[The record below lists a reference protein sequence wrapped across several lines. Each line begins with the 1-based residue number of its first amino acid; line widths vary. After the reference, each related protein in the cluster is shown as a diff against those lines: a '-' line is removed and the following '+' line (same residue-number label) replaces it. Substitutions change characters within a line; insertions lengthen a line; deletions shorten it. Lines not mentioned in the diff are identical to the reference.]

1 VRLGRG
7 SLLAYALHVPLCY
20 GRLAAPFAGKLEVAT
35 ATPLLLGLI
44 GLVWLGLWLRD
55 RARQARRRGAGSVA
69 TR

>member
-1 VRLGRG
+1 MRLGRG